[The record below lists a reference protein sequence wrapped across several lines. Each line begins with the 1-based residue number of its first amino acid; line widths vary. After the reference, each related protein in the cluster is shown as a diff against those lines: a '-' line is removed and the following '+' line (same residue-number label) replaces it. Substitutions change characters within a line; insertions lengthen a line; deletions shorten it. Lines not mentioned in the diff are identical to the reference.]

1 MPAHTIGA
9 QSMLRGVAVNTRRK
23 TRADTAGTVQPRSAL
38 KLPVREK
45 PKATTTTKSG
55 SNQWSLKRT
64 IKEKSLGGI
73 GTELSKDVRP
83 GNFSRENEKF
93 VGRMAMIG
101 MAAAVIGEA
110 QGNGGVLSQLSIE
123 TGISPVEAE
132 DLILAQVAVVGA
144 LAATSLSNPW
154 LLKSG
159 YVPVGEGANWREKL
173 GLEAEGPIF
182 GFTETN
188 ELFIGRLAMVAFAG
202 VIVVEAFT
210 GNGVLGQLGVETGL
224 PTGFEEE
231 ALFGGAAFFALS
243 AAFPSVLALVNGSAK
258 DE

>member
-1 MPAHTIGA
+1 MG
-9 QSMLRGVAVNTRRK
+9 
-23 TRADTAGTVQPRSAL
+23 
-38 KLPVREK
+38 
-45 PKATTTTKSG
+45 ATTTTKSG

-101 MAAAVIGEA
+101 MAAAGI
-110 QGNGGVLSQLSIE
+110 GGVLSQLSIE

-210 GNGVLGQLGVETGL
+210 GNSVLGQLGVETGL

>member
-1 MPAHTIGA
+1 MGTYSLPNKVMPAHTIGA
-9 QSMLRGVAVNTRRK
+9 QSMLRGIAVNTRRK

-93 VGRMAMIG
+93 VGRMSM
-101 MAAAVIGEA
+101 
-110 QGNGGVLSQLSIE
+110 
-123 TGISPVEAE
+123 
-132 DLILAQVAVVGA
+132 
-144 LAATSLSNPW
+144 
-154 LLKSG
+154 
-159 YVPVGEGANWREKL
+159 
-173 GLEAEGPIF
+173 
-182 GFTETN
+182 
-188 ELFIGRLAMVAFAG
+188 IGRLAMVAFAG

>member
-1 MPAHTIGA
+1 MGTYSLPNKVMPAHTIGA

-23 TRADTAGTVQPRSAL
+23 TRADTAGTVQPRSGL

-55 SNQWSLKRT
+55 SNQWSLKHT

-83 GNFSRENEKF
+83 GNFS
-93 VGRMAMIG
+93 
-101 MAAAVIGEA
+101 
-110 QGNGGVLSQLSIE
+110 
-123 TGISPVEAE
+123 
-132 DLILAQVAVVGA
+132 
-144 LAATSLSNPW
+144 
-154 LLKSG
+154 
-159 YVPVGEGANWREKL
+159 REKL

>member
-1 MPAHTIGA
+1 MGKTTHHQPVTTPVNTTNTTLFFTYSLPNKVMPAHTIGA
-9 QSMLRGVAVNTRRK
+9 QSMLRGVAVNTRHK

-123 TGISPVEAE
+123 AGIS
-132 DLILAQVAVVGA
+132 
-144 LAATSLSNPW
+144 
-154 LLKSG
+154 
-159 YVPVGEGANWREKL
+159 
-173 GLEAEGPIF
+173 
-182 GFTETN
+182 
-188 ELFIGRLAMVAFAG
+188 FIGRLAMLAFAG

-231 ALFGGAAFFALS
+231 ALAGGAAFFALS
-243 AAFPSVLALVNGSAK
+243 AAFPSVLALVNGSK